1 MSFNEPTYE
10 EYQNA
15 TAFAKVRYK
24 YGLII
29 TIACWIC
36 LIIIAI
42 MMFMYAKELSTHPII
57 YTMDKFNLKSCN
69 CIGNDNFDYYINQ
82 TTIIWKEKLFLPSQ

>member
-57 YTMDKFNLKSCN
+57 YTMDKFNLKECM
-69 CIGNDNFDYYINQ
+69 CTGNDLSYYINESG
-82 TTIIWKEKLFLPSQ
+82 IFIRDNLLYP